1 MDIICSHRWSSLLSV
16 IHTQLLTSFVSGTVS
31 TWWMTH
37 DTVVHLVGYLTRPI
51 IFMHRMSNANSKE
64 LVKPQKFGLTHTQN
78 ITLQSEEFT
87 SGDEVRGWWIHA
99 GECKD
104 GQHDKDGCSSEENF
118 INVPRLGPHD
128 TVVVHLHGRS
138 KNRGTSHAIAAYK
151 HFQKQGYHTLAMD
164 YRGFGD
170 SPMHDMVKETTVV
183 QDVKLAL
190 KFMREKVGDEAK
202 LIIYAHS
209 LGTAIATR
217 SAVECIS
224 EKIARV
230 DGIILDSPFHSSKE
244 MLLNNYFYGKALN
257 YLVPLGDV
265 APYFREMH
273 CAFETVKWLA
283 QLKIPVTI
291 FHATDDKVAPIVLA
305 HKLVEDVEKMG
316 KYDVNLVVWEDEGLG
331 HNGIPKTEEFPKEFR
346 KFVVNV
352 HRVSK
357 RPYGCV
363 RRYSCTG

>member
-1 MDIICSHRWSSLLSV
+1 MDVICSHRWSSLRVV
-16 IHTQLLTSFVSGTVS
+16 INTQLLNSIVSGIIS
-31 TWWMTH
+31 TWWLTH
-37 DTVVHLVGYLTRPI
+37 DTVTMIVGYFTRPI
-51 IFMHRMSNANSKE
+51 IFMNKTSNANSSE
-64 LVKPQKFGLTHTQN
+64 LVKPTKYGLTRTQN
-78 ITLQSEEFT
+78 ITLQSDEFT
-87 SGDEVRGWWIHA
+87 SGDKVRGWWIHPDDS
-99 GECKD
+99 KD
-104 GQHDKDGCSSEENF
+104 GQYDMDGRCGEENV
-118 INVPRLGPHD
+118 INIPRLGPYD

-170 SPMHDMVKETTVV
+170 SPMHDMIKETTVV

-190 KFMREKVGDEAK
+190 RFVRERVGGEAK

-217 SAVECIS
+217 SAVECTRD
-224 EKIARV
+224 KIARV

-244 MLLNNYFYGKALN
+244 MLLNNYWYGKPMSWIL
-257 YLVPLGDV
+257 DV
-265 APYFREMH
+265 APHFRLMH

-283 QLKIPVTI
+283 QLTIPVTI
-291 FHATDDKVAPIVLA
+291 FHATDDKVAPIILA

-331 HNGIPKTEEFPKEFR
+331 HNGIPKTPEFPKEIR

-352 HRVSK
+352 HRVCK
-357 RPYGCV
+357 RPCI